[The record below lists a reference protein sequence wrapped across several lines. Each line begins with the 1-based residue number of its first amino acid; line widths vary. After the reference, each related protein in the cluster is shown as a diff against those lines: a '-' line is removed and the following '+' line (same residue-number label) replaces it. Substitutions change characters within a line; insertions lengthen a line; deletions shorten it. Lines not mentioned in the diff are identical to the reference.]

1 MIKVKV
7 PATSANMGPGFDCF
21 GIALNLY
28 NVVSAC
34 EIDGGLEIMSS
45 DLTVCRSEERNRK
58 NLVYRAMCEVFSK
71 AEYEPKGI
79 KIIHGKSEIPR
90 TRGLGSSAACAVAGV
105 LLANEIAGHPFTRRE
120 LLNMAVKIEGHCDNA
135 TPAMYGG
142 FGASFIKNGV
152 TYFDTVPVMDS
163 IRFVLFVPHFT
174 VSTQKSRKSLP
185 HSVPLG
191 DAVNNISHA
200 AMMGMAFASGN
211 FKGLPLLFSDAIH
224 EKHRKSSIPNADFL
238 IKASSKFGAYGTY
251 VSGSGPTLAAVVSEK
266 RLTNYLNLM
275 RNFVEENHIKCDII
289 PAHVENHGA
298 LIDKKEK

>member
-1 MIKVKV
+1 
-7 PATSANMGPGFDCF
+7 MGPGFDCF

-34 EIDGGLEIMSS
+34 ETESGLEILSPEFK
-45 DLTVCRSEERNRK
+45 VCRNEERNHQ
-58 NLVYRAMCEVFSK
+58 NLVYRAMREVFNK
-71 AEYEPKGI
+71 AEYEPTGL
-79 KIIHGKSEIPR
+79 KIVHGKSEIPR

-105 LLANEIAGHPFTRRE
+105 LLANEIAGHPFSRRE
-120 LLNMAVKIEGHCDNA
+120 LLNLAVKVEGHSDNA
-135 TPAMYGG
+135 TSAMYGG

-152 TYFDTVPVMDS
+152 TYFETIPVMEGLM
-163 IRFVLFVPHFT
+163 FVLFVPHFT
-174 VSTQKSRKSLP
+174 VSTKKSRKSLP
-185 HSVPLG
+185 QLIPID

-200 AMMGMAFASGN
+200 AMMGMAFATGN

-224 EKHRKSSIPNADFL
+224 EKHRKDSIPNADFL

-266 RLTNYLNLM
+266 RLPHYLKLM

-289 PAHVENHGA
+289 PAHVDNRGA